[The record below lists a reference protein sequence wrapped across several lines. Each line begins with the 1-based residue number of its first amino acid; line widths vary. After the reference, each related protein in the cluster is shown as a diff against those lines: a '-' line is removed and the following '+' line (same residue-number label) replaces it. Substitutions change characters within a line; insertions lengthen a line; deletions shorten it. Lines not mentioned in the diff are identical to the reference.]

1 MYCLEYVAV
10 KFEVKLH
17 LSPYRACG
25 SGGLANSLGG
35 ANCVQ
40 NTGSAFAVP
49 RPSPGFPS
57 VAVHSPTSRHLQYAY
72 CKQREAGQGPGKETS
87 SAWCER
93 LPEQQ
98 DLSFSS
104 VVFYKSTA
112 LLLYGQ
118 YQVNIGIPKN
128 RHPGC
133 EFLSDAPFFGLSLRM
148 QFKLA
153 LCACASGWSST
164 LEPRSKLGDDPKFG
178 VSNVFEAARHMSE
191 TVEAFTRQVL
201 LQFA

>member
-1 MYCLEYVAV
+1 M
-10 KFEVKLH
+10 KLH
-17 LSPYRACG
+17 LSPYQACG

-49 RPSPGFPS
+49 RPSPSFPS
-57 VAVHSPTSRHLQYAY
+57 VGVHSPASRHLQYAY
-72 CKQREAGQGPGKETS
+72 CKQREAGQGPGKKTS

-133 EFLSDAPFFGLSLRM
+133 PISRKNRHPDAYIHVNIGIRM
-148 QFKLA
+148 PVF
-153 LCACASGWSST
+153 T
-164 LEPRSKLGDDPKFG
+164 
-178 VSNVFEAARHMSE
+178 VNVGIP
-191 TVEAFTRQVL
+191 L
-201 LQFA
+201 